1 MDLRRQYVKEAQRK
15 RSATRYAQERVVA
28 ATLGD
33 VPQSHRPRKRNQS
46 CCDRRSRP
54 GSRRGRKRHTF
65 ADTRAVTTGGTI
77 SLERFLQWLD
87 DLDDLYG
94 AARLLSERMRR
105 LAWTIA
111 RMFTLLSVGACGV
124 VAALREPPL
133 GLAVAILLFVFLLY
147 RSVTQPGFAARGR
160 RAAA

>member
-1 MDLRRQYVKEAQRK
+1 M
-15 RSATRYAQERVVA
+15 
-28 ATLGD
+28 
-33 VPQSHRPRKRNQS
+33 
-46 CCDRRSRP
+46 
-54 GSRRGRKRHTF
+54 
-65 ADTRAVTTGGTI
+65 TTGGTI

-94 AARLLSERMRR
+94 AVRLLSERMRR
-105 LAWTIA
+105 LAWSVAKT
-111 RMFTLLSVGACGV
+111 FTLLCVGTCGV

-147 RSVTQPGFAARGR
+147 RSVTQPGFASRGR